1 MSQQL
6 AIRSWDPSKRIETS
20 NKNHHN
26 LNMFNLFYFF
36 FCALV
41 ISTFAAP
48 MTEEEAN
55 AELRAAGMT
64 QASIDGLDALAKRFS
79 SEFPL
84 VKSDKEATDSYIS
97 KYRTDA
103 EKFIKSMPE
112 NDQTIYNNY
121 LKKHELA

>member
-1 MSQQL
+1 
-6 AIRSWDPSKRIETS
+6 
-20 NKNHHN
+20 
-26 LNMFNLFYFF
+26 MFNLFYFF

-48 MTEEEAN
+48 MTDSLIMNIFTTEEEAN